1 MENILSI
8 LKLSSVEEKIC
19 ELISNLKGEC
29 LIVWHLHGVNIDCS
43 KMTDEK
49 NEKEFSL
56 ASYLFNLD
64 YWVVFPCYTLVYR
77 NNKSMYHKFKSNVEG
92 TCIQVHHK
100 IDPFILEP
108 LLREL
113 NVTGLKIT
121 MQDMFGY
128 NKIKIK

>member
-8 LKLSSVEEKIC
+8 IKLSSVEEKIA
-19 ELISNLKGEC
+19 ELIANLKGEC
-29 LIVWHLHGVNIDCS
+29 LIVWHRRGVNINCS

-49 NEKEFSL
+49 NKKEFSL

-77 NNKSMYHKFKSNVEG
+77 NNRSMYHKFKSSMEG

-113 NVTGLKIT
+113 NGLKIT

-128 NKIKIK
+128 NKKIIK